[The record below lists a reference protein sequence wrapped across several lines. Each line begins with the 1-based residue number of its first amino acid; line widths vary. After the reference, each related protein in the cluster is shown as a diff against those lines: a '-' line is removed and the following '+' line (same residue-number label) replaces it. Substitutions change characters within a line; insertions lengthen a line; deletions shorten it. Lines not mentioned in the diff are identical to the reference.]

1 MKNVLLMLTL
11 GLLGVFY
18 ACNPI
23 EDRNTLGDVPTP
35 DQIDVSVTSI
45 DGTNKI
51 VLKNNTPQ
59 YGGMWDYKFGTS
71 TKMIDTVIVPVVGT
85 YAVTYKATTAGA
97 IVDKDVE
104 VTIEEMTYTV
114 PGYSELTGNGVGKT
128 WVYDKKEYPE
138 GNMGKFCY
146 LGPPDPH
153 KWNKIWWDPGKAVG
167 DDWYED
173 ENASIKFEID
183 GANTI
188 CTFIPESGES
198 IIGSFV
204 LDMANMKLSVKD
216 THIPDHAHPNVLPE
230 NVNNGLYSICVLS
243 DNSLILYQAQAKG
256 WFWRFKPV
264 E

>member
-97 IVDKDVE
+97 IVDKDV
-104 VTIEEMTYTV
+104 
-114 PGYSELTGNGVGKT
+114 LTKRIT
-128 WVYDKKEYPE
+128 LLK
-138 GNMGKFCY
+138 
-146 LGPPDPH
+146 
-153 KWNKIWWDPGKAVG
+153 
-167 DDWYED
+167 
-173 ENASIKFEID
+173 
-183 GANTI
+183 
-188 CTFIPESGES
+188 
-198 IIGSFV
+198 
-204 LDMANMKLSVKD
+204 
-216 THIPDHAHPNVLPE
+216 
-230 NVNNGLYSICVLS
+230 
-243 DNSLILYQAQAKG
+243 
-256 WFWRFKPV
+256 
-264 E
+264 